1 MQSDRERTED
11 AAIHRTRCAV
21 AEATAG
27 LKRLG
32 LYQMMADGQDGLK
45 AVELDPAQ
53 RRELLVFLSEL
64 DELMTG
70 LEAMKSALG
79 HDIEQTHNN
88 MSAQAAYRRV
98 GMVLRQ
104 SQRHA
109 KH

>member
-1 MQSDRERTED
+1 MKGDRERNED
-11 AAIHRTRCAV
+11 AAIHRSRCAV

-32 LYQMMADGQDGLK
+32 LYQMTADGQGGFT

-64 DELMTG
+64 DELVKG
-70 LEAMKSALG
+70 LDAMKAELAR
-79 HDIEQTHNN
+79 DIQRTNNN
-88 MSAQAAYRRV
+88 MSASAAYRHV
-98 GMVLRQ
+98 GTVLRQ
-104 SQRHA
+104 SRRQS